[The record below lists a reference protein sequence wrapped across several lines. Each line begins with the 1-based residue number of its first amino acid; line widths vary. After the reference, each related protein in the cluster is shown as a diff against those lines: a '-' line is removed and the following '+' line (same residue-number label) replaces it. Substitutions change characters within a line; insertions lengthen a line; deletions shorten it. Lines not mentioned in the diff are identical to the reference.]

1 MTTHGNDP
9 EKDTISNPLRNNLI
23 EDSKDLDSNPIK
35 NVRSSSMFTCFAN
48 MICTI
53 CGAGILGLP
62 YAFSLSGWVSGTMFL
77 AIAGLMNASACHLL
91 SLCAAKI
98 GPPSSLYSVMEPVG
112 KNLTLFVDIMM
123 CINLFGTAVAYL
135 VVIGGTMPDACEQM
149 GATGIWVDR
158 STWVLVGWIL
168 VTPISIPHNID
179 FIGNASST
187 GLFVLI
193 FLTFVVFLYALPPD
207 QTGVSSCDDA
217 TKEDDLPCQGD
228 TTMGDGLTALSVLQ
242 SLSIFIFG
250 YASQITTFPICNE
263 LKNINQSKLDF
274 IFVSSSMM
282 STCLYIIVAVCGY
295 LTFGD
300 SVESNILLNYPTEA
314 LVSAVR
320 ISISLVVCSS
330 YALNLNPARRC
341 LMTVFQNYFD
351 DTKGI
356 KASQS
361 TIRFRYYGITAVF
374 LGASLGIALTVD
386 DLGVVISFV
395 GATGAT
401 LLMFVL
407 PGGLFLYHFPLDC
420 GYYVDLPINYL
431 KDMGEYNVKSALLA
445 PEERTSTHN
454 YDIDDSYIAND
465 DVDDIKQQI
474 IGRTTTTNTTETDIS
489 TLTPSTSDP
498 EFRATMRTSSRTR
511 SRGGKVLEVRINDM
525 PTPRPTLWTRR
536 LAWVQFII
544 GLVLTP
550 LCLTLLFLPEA

>member
-1 MTTHGNDP
+1 MTTLNNDI
-9 EKDTISNPLRNNLI
+9 ERDSVSNPLHNGLI
-23 EDSKDLDSNPIK
+23 EDNKVLDNNPIES
-35 NVRSSSMFTCFAN
+35 VRTSSMFTCFAN

-62 YAFSLSGWVSGTMFL
+62 YAFSLSGWVSGTLFL

-91 SLCAAKI
+91 SLCAAKV

-135 VVIGGTMPDACEQM
+135 VVIGGTIPDACEQM
-149 GATGIWVDR
+149 GASGIWVDR
-158 STWVLVGWIL
+158 TTWVLVGWVL

-193 FLTFVVFLYALPPD
+193 FLTFVVFLYALPSD
-207 QTGVSSCDDA
+207 STGISSCDDA
-217 TKEDDLPCQGD
+217 SKEDDLPCQGD
-228 TTMGDGLTALSVLQ
+228 TTVGDGLSALSVLQ

-263 LKNINQSKLDF
+263 LKDINQPKLDF
-274 IFVSSSMM
+274 IFVTSSMM
-282 STCLYIIVAVCGY
+282 STCLYIVVAVCGY

-341 LMTVFQNYFD
+341 PMTVFQNYFND
-351 DTKGI
+351 AKGI
-356 KASQS
+356 KASQV

-374 LGASLGIALTVD
+374 LRASLGIALTVD

-395 GATGAT
+395 
-401 LLMFVL
+401 
-407 PGGLFLYHFPLDC
+407 
-420 GYYVDLPINYL
+420 
-431 KDMGEYNVKSALLA
+431 
-445 PEERTSTHN
+445 
-454 YDIDDSYIAND
+454 
-465 DVDDIKQQI
+465 
-474 IGRTTTTNTTETDIS
+474 
-489 TLTPSTSDP
+489 
-498 EFRATMRTSSRTR
+498 
-511 SRGGKVLEVRINDM
+511 
-525 PTPRPTLWTRR
+525 
-536 LAWVQFII
+536 
-544 GLVLTP
+544 
-550 LCLTLLFLPEA
+550 